1 MEKKRRGQL
10 FYARTKIAGR
20 ISLGP
25 LNEES
30 VPVSLVPEP
39 HTHDLACS
47 AKIEASL
54 FMASTISL
62 VRRASS
68 LHVVSSRPRTPV
80 CTTASAS
87 TRDTSRCTVLSP
99 DIKWITSVS
108 PFLCLP
114 RLQNNLRLLTTLS
127 RSFCCEFTAGL
138 IAFGQNCVPELFKV
152 SNRVIVSGS
161 SEY

>member
-25 LNEES
+25 LNKES

-108 PFLCLP
+108 PFLCLSP
-114 RLQNNLRLLTTLS
+114 GCRTISGYLRPCRARFAANLR
-127 RSFCCEFTAGL
+127 
-138 IAFGQNCVPELFKV
+138 
-152 SNRVIVSGS
+152 RV
-161 SEY
+161 